1 MLHCSFWDLLLHAL
15 QAKAGADEQQLI
27 SFTNRLLEVLSTA
40 STASLAVRSGST
52 GSGAGDPDIGSALA
66 SGELPHAE
74 ASVIY
79 VLRVAVIE
87 QLSEAGQVGHCL
99 SYHEAHRCCL
109 GAAVMALATN
119 RS

>member
-1 MLHCSFWDLLLHAL
+1 MGSSSCHSLSLCILLLIWDVLLHAL

-27 SFTNRLLEVLSTA
+27 SFTNRLLEALSTA
-40 STASLAVRSGST
+40 STASLAVRSGSA
-52 GSGAGDPDIGSALA
+52 GSGPGDPDIGSALA

-87 QLSEAGQVGHCL
+87 QLSEAGQVGHC
-99 SYHEAHRCCL
+99 SKNHEGPSC
-109 GAAVMALATN
+109 
-119 RS
+119 